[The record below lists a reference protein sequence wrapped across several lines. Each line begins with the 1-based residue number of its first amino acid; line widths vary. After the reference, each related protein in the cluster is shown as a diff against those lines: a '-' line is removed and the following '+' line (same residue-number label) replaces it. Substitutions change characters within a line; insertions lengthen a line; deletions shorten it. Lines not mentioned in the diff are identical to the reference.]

1 VKHHDPV
8 LGEEVDILQGPPIL
22 LEVEQPPLPTE
33 GLLGDRREYIGG
45 SDAAAIC
52 GLSPW
57 KTAYQL
63 YQEKRGEVPPP
74 DLSANERV
82 YWGTVLEE
90 VVAREY
96 SKRTGR
102 AVRRVNRTLVHPDYP
117 FIRAHIDRLVVG
129 DDRILE
135 CKTTDAARAA
145 DWGEEGS
152 EEIPRHY
159 QAQPQHYL
167 AVTGKAVCD
176 VAVLIGGNRM
186 RIYTI
191 RRDEEFI
198 AMLLE
203 AEREFWERVRAGNP
217 PDPATP
223 EEAAARWRIAAP
235 GELEGLAEDY
245 SAALQMASLATMAAE
260 MKEQAEAL
268 ELQLMQRLGDGADT
282 LLFRGQ
288 KLCTWKTS
296 KPRILDQKALAV
308 AHPDIVEAFRKEV
321 PKRTFRLSLKS

>member
-1 VKHHDPV
+1 MSPYADP
-8 LGEEVDILQGPPIL
+8 LGEEVEILQGPPIL
-22 LEVEQPPLPTE
+22 LEASEPPLPAE
-33 GLLGDRREYIGG
+33 GPLGDRSEYIGG

-63 YQEKRGEVPPP
+63 YQEKRKEVPPP

-102 AVRRVNRTLVHPDYP
+102 AVRRVNRTLVHPTYD

-135 CKTTDAARAA
+135 CKTTDAARAS

-191 RRDEEFI
+191 QRDEEFI

-203 AEREFWERVRAGNP
+203 AEREFWERVQAGEP

-223 EEAAARWRIAAP
+223 EEAAARWRVTDP
-235 GELEGLAEDY
+235 GEMEGLAEDY
-245 SAALQMASLATMAAE
+245 SAALQMASLAAQMGE
-260 MKEQAEAL
+260 LEDQEKAL
-268 ELQLMQRLGDGADT
+268 KLQLMQRLGDAADT

-288 KLCTWKTS
+288 KLCTWKS
-296 KPRILDQKALAV
+296 SVARILDQKALEV
-308 AHPDIVEAFRKEV
+308 AHPDIVEQFRKEV
-321 PKRTFRLSLKS
+321 PKRTFRLSLKA